1 MHKHYCDV
9 VGHEYECNTSCEC
22 VCDMP
27 MKDHDHSD
35 CPIELRAC
43 PEHLEGSEYDDAEPD
58 SEAVKINLCVLS
70 SERQKSVPTCGCGC
84 ADLAPDASVGFC
96 AWCTHRYADYSP
108 LIEADHFLNHCPE
121 VPEQLRKSAQKRL
134 AKRSR

>member
-1 MHKHYCDV
+1 
-9 VGHEYECNTSCEC
+9 
-22 VCDMP
+22 MP